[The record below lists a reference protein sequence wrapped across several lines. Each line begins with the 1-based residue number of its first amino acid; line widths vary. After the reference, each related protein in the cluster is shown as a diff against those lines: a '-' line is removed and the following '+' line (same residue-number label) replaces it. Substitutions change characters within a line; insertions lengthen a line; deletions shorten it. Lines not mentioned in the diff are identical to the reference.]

1 VQAELIGA
9 ISFGLAPLTDSDAE
23 GLIARGPVGRLV
35 AGFRGRPPLQREAL
49 ADLLHRLSALAL
61 DVPELAELDLNP
73 ILVDENGY
81 YAIDRRVRLERHAPS
96 TRVKTW

>member
-1 VQAELIGA
+1 VSI
-9 ISFGLAPLTDSDAE
+9 GLAPHSDSDAAD
-23 GLIARGPVGRLV
+23 LLARGPLGRLV
-35 AGFRGRPPLQREAL
+35 AGFRGRPPLHRGAL

-73 ILVDENGY
+73 ILVDEHGY
-81 YAIDRRVRLERHAPS
+81 YAIDRRVRLQRLAPS